1 MLSFEQVV
9 KLGSQEGAIEVWVVW
24 QFALFAPASPQLWPS
39 RDKFTFIH
47 SHPPFVHAIPQFTT
61 KSPPSYFTATK
72 HSHLTSSKQ
81 HTTATMDPYSSE
93 GELVNMHTAFVQGQ
107 YQQVIDFDTSIFS
120 APNQPSAQIL
130 KYRAQLALQDY
141 DSVSSSI
148 SSSDASSDHSLAAV
162 KVYASYAASSFT
174 SDSAVSQA
182 ESLSQSNSDNLS
194 VQLLCGAVLAR
205 AGKTD
210 EAIAL
215 LSQHQGSLD
224 AVAMST
230 QIHLSNN
237 RADLAAKEAKS
248 ARSFA
253 QDALLVNLA
262 ESWISLR
269 EGGDAKYQQA
279 FYVFE
284 ELAQAPGSSAV
295 TSLVAQAV
303 SELHLGR
310 YPEAE
315 TALQQALDIEPD
327 NTTALAN
334 AVVLFT
340 ATGDVERA
348 AEMKKKLQGTKGGEE
363 TELLQGLAAKKEAF
377 DAACEKY
384 QPKLPE
390 IRQFK
395 LDSKRIEKN
404 QEWRQYRR
412 DMKRYEENQEEWRK
426 LNKNTRQRKRQEGER
441 LERERLEKE
450 RLEQERRSGNIIKR
464 GLLNTQEFLNSFEP
478 EDFFSI
484 SEILHETGQG
494 MKAAWKDVLE

>member
-1 MLSFEQVV
+1 
-9 KLGSQEGAIEVWVVW
+9 
-24 QFALFAPASPQLWPS
+24 
-39 RDKFTFIH
+39 
-47 SHPPFVHAIPQFTT
+47 
-61 KSPPSYFTATK
+61 
-72 HSHLTSSKQ
+72 
-81 HTTATMDPYSSE
+81 MDPYSSE

-148 SSSDASSDHSLAAV
+148 SSSDASSDPSLAAV

-315 TALQQALDIEPD
+315 TALQQALDVEPE

-384 QPKLPE
+384 QPK
-390 IRQFK
+390 
-395 LDSKRIEKN
+395 
-404 QEWRQYRR
+404 
-412 DMKRYEENQEEWRK
+412 
-426 LNKNTRQRKRQEGER
+426 
-441 LERERLEKE
+441 
-450 RLEQERRSGNIIKR
+450 
-464 GLLNTQEFLNSFEP
+464 FEP
-478 EDFFSI
+478 
-484 SEILHETGQG
+484 
-494 MKAAWKDVLE
+494 

>member
-1 MLSFEQVV
+1 MQ
-9 KLGSQEGAIEVWVVW
+9 
-24 QFALFAPASPQLWPS
+24 
-39 RDKFTFIH
+39 
-47 SHPPFVHAIPQFTT
+47 
-61 KSPPSYFTATK
+61 
-72 HSHLTSSKQ
+72 
-81 HTTATMDPYSSE
+81 
-93 GELVNMHTAFVQGQ
+93 LVNMHTAFVQGQ
-107 YQQVIDFDTSIFS
+107 YQQVIDFDTSVFS

-148 SSSDASSDHSLAAV
+148 SSSDASSDPSLAAV

-334 AVVLFT
+334 DVVLFT

-384 QPKLPE
+384 QPKYGAYE
-390 IRQFK
+390 
-395 LDSKRIEKN
+395 
-404 QEWRQYRR
+404 R
-412 DMKRYEENQEEWRK
+412 DMKRYEESREKRRK
-426 LNKNTRQRKRQEGER
+426 HNENKRQRKRQEGER
-441 LERERLEKE
+441 LGRERLVQK
-450 RLEQERRSGNIIKR
+450 RLEQERRSGNIFKR
-464 GLLNTQEFLNSFEP
+464 GLFNTQEFLNSFEP
-478 EDFFSI
+478 EDFSSI
-484 SEILHETGQG
+484 GEILHETGQG
-494 MKAAWKDVLE
+494 MKAAWKDIIR

>member
-1 MLSFEQVV
+1 
-9 KLGSQEGAIEVWVVW
+9 
-24 QFALFAPASPQLWPS
+24 
-39 RDKFTFIH
+39 
-47 SHPPFVHAIPQFTT
+47 
-61 KSPPSYFTATK
+61 
-72 HSHLTSSKQ
+72 
-81 HTTATMDPYSSE
+81 MDPYSSE

-148 SSSDASSDHSLAAV
+148 SSTDASSDPSLAAV
-162 KVYASYAASSFT
+162 KVYASYAASSFS

-215 LSQHQGSLD
+215 LSQHQG
-224 AVAMST
+224 T
-230 QIHLSNN
+230 
-237 RADLAAKEAKS
+237 KS

-315 TALQQALDIEPD
+315 TALQQALDVEPE

-384 QPKLPE
+384 QPK
-390 IRQFK
+390 
-395 LDSKRIEKN
+395 
-404 QEWRQYRR
+404 
-412 DMKRYEENQEEWRK
+412 
-426 LNKNTRQRKRQEGER
+426 
-441 LERERLEKE
+441 
-450 RLEQERRSGNIIKR
+450 
-464 GLLNTQEFLNSFEP
+464 FEP
-478 EDFFSI
+478 
-484 SEILHETGQG
+484 
-494 MKAAWKDVLE
+494 

>member
-1 MLSFEQVV
+1 
-9 KLGSQEGAIEVWVVW
+9 
-24 QFALFAPASPQLWPS
+24 
-39 RDKFTFIH
+39 
-47 SHPPFVHAIPQFTT
+47 
-61 KSPPSYFTATK
+61 
-72 HSHLTSSKQ
+72 
-81 HTTATMDPYSSE
+81 MDPYSSE

-107 YQQVIDFDTSIFS
+107 YQQVIDFDTSVFS

-148 SSSDASSDHSLAAV
+148 SSSDASSDPSLAAV

-205 AGKTD
+205 AAKTD

-253 QDALLVNLA
+253 QDALL
-262 ESWISLR
+262 
-269 EGGDAKYQQA
+269 YQQA

-315 TALQQALDIEPD
+315 TALQQALDVEPE

-384 QPKLPE
+384 QPK
-390 IRQFK
+390 
-395 LDSKRIEKN
+395 
-404 QEWRQYRR
+404 
-412 DMKRYEENQEEWRK
+412 
-426 LNKNTRQRKRQEGER
+426 
-441 LERERLEKE
+441 
-450 RLEQERRSGNIIKR
+450 
-464 GLLNTQEFLNSFEP
+464 FEP
-478 EDFFSI
+478 
-484 SEILHETGQG
+484 
-494 MKAAWKDVLE
+494 

>member
-1 MLSFEQVV
+1 
-9 KLGSQEGAIEVWVVW
+9 
-24 QFALFAPASPQLWPS
+24 
-39 RDKFTFIH
+39 
-47 SHPPFVHAIPQFTT
+47 
-61 KSPPSYFTATK
+61 
-72 HSHLTSSKQ
+72 
-81 HTTATMDPYSSE
+81 MDPYAAE
-93 GELVNMHTAFVQGQ
+93 GELVNMHTAFIQGQ

-141 DSVSSSI
+141 SSVASAI
-148 SSSDASSDHSLAAV
+148 SSSDASSNPSLAAV
-162 KVYASYAASSFT
+162 KAYASYASSGFS

-182 ESLSQSNSDNLS
+182 ESLSQSHSDDLT

-210 EAIAL
+210 EALAL
-215 LSQHQGSLD
+215 LSNHQGSLD
-224 AVAMST
+224 AVAMAT
-230 QIHLSNN
+230 QIHLSQN
-237 RADLAAKEAKS
+237 RTDLASKEAKS
-248 ARSFA
+248 ARAFA

-295 TSLVAQAV
+295 PSLVAQAV

-315 TALQQALDIEPD
+315 TALQQALDVEPE
-327 NTTALAN
+327 NAIALAN

-340 ATGDVERA
+340 AQGDVERA
-348 AEMKKKLQGTKGGEE
+348 AEMKSRLQKCKGGEE

-384 QPKLPE
+384 QPK
-390 IRQFK
+390 
-395 LDSKRIEKN
+395 
-404 QEWRQYRR
+404 
-412 DMKRYEENQEEWRK
+412 
-426 LNKNTRQRKRQEGER
+426 
-441 LERERLEKE
+441 
-450 RLEQERRSGNIIKR
+450 
-464 GLLNTQEFLNSFEP
+464 FEP
-478 EDFFSI
+478 
-484 SEILHETGQG
+484 
-494 MKAAWKDVLE
+494 